1 MAKQLLVGADLDRR
15 VKELGIDPTGDQVLG
30 TTQNVR
36 HPRASDFELQRRVQE
51 AERSIQGGKLWW
63 VAFISA
69 LASLASAIAAW
80 VAVARSVMHK

>member
-1 MAKQLLVGADLDRR
+1 MGKQLLAGEELDQR
-15 VKELGIDPTGDQVLG
+15 VKALGVDPTGDQILG
-30 TTQNVR
+30 TKQNVR

-51 AERSIQGGKLWW
+51 AERSIQGSKLWW

-80 VAVARSVMHK
+80 VAVARSVTSK